1 MPETSLS
8 LFGGVCNVGGP
19 LGRGLGR
26 DGAPPTPALSVDT
39 AASCLTDSQLS
50 FAERGEGESGGE
62 GGRQRDLPAQSCPE
76 TD

>member
-1 MPETSLS
+1 MSGVRSAVGWAETGCPHPRAECGHS
-8 LFGGVCNVGGP
+8 GVV
-19 LGRGLGR
+19 
-26 DGAPPTPALSVDT
+26 S
-39 AASCLTDSQLS
+39 TDSQLS

>member
-1 MPETSLS
+1 MSGVRLAVGWAET
-8 LFGGVCNVGGP
+8 GC
-19 LGRGLGR
+19 
-26 DGAPPTPALSVDT
+26 PTPALSVDT